1 MSRRDTYKLL
11 AERYEQITEKEE
23 AQLIPLT
30 ESEIDILGQMG
41 FTYYV
46 NDKAAIR
53 TESAG
58 KDIAVKH
65 YNNGYYELLE
75 AANNSVEVFD
85 FMSFEDLVEKIVW

>member
-1 MSRRDTYKLL
+1 MSKRDAYKLL

-30 ESEIDILGQMG
+30 ESEVDVLSQIG
-41 FTYYV
+41 FTYYTK
-46 NDKAAIR
+46 DKAAIR
-53 TESAG
+53 TEMDG

-75 AANNSVEVFD
+75 SKEGQVEVYDFKVFD
-85 FMSFEDLVEKIVW
+85 DLVEKIIE

>member
-1 MSRRDTYKLL
+1 MSKRDAYKLL

-30 ESEIDILGQMG
+30 ENEVDILSQIG
-41 FTYYV
+41 FTYYIK
-46 NDKAAIR
+46 DKAAIR
-53 TESAG
+53 TEMDG

-75 AANNSVEVFD
+75 SQDGQVEVQDFKVFD
-85 FMSFEDLVEKIVW
+85 DLVEKIIE